1 MEVNYDLIIIIS
13 IEIFSSGII
22 EIKMSLIY
30 DMHGVYNK

>member
-13 IEIFSSGII
+13 IEIFSSGFI